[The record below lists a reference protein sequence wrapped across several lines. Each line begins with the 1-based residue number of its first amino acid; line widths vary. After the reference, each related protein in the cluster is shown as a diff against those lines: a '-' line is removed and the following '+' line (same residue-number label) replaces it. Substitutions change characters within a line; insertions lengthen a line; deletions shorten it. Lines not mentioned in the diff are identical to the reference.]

1 MRYAVVLKVGEATN
15 QTNFLI
21 EQRGQPLL
29 KNVASGFLQISLNH
43 PIIVEAENV
52 NIIRIQRIGLR
63 ISNISS

>member
-29 KNVASGFLQISLNH
+29 KHVASGFLQISLND
-43 PIIVEAENV
+43 PIIVEAEKC
-52 NIIRIQRIGLR
+52 
-63 ISNISS
+63 